1 MTVGKCNN
9 IFELVLKK
17 FNIVSTKPYYID
29 ENGNVYNQFYKKLKL
44 SAINGSLFLHFII
57 NDGRGTPTTMPISR
71 LIYNTY
77 FPNQDLTGYNIYRKK
92 LDIENPYQIGNLK
105 KVKKSDMPKQNKLPQ
120 MHKRK
125 RNPIRRKFFEKLSAS
140 QFNILVSLA
149 KNPDVKST
157 TLAVLYGIGRGAM
170 YNHRKF
176 LSNQKLKKI

>member
-1 MTVGKCNN
+1 MEFLQINVN
-9 IFELVLKK
+9 
-17 FNIVSTKPYYID
+17 STKPYYID
-29 ENGNVYNQFYKKLKL
+29 KNGNVYNRFYKKLKL
-44 SAINGSLFLHFII
+44 SAINGSLFLHFIRS
-57 NDGRGTPTTMPISR
+57 DGKPTTMPISR

-77 FPNQDLTGYNIYRKK
+77 FPKQDLTEYNIYRKK

-120 MHKRK
+120 MHKSGK
-125 RNPIRRKFFEKLSAS
+125 IKLKFYEKLSAS

-149 KNPDVKST
+149 KNTNLKST
-157 TLAVLYGIGRGAM
+157 VIAKMYNVCDSAI